1 VGVKVKG
8 VRQVSRNINRVIDNI
23 QHRKVA
29 RAIYSALNIGALQ
42 ATDYT
47 PVDTSVLINS
57 QFRELVVNGTRMTG
71 RVGYSANYA
80 AYVHDPSIPQNFRL
94 ARAKKEFLTKGF
106 EEKQT
111 EIDAAVA
118 RELSL

>member
-1 VGVKVKG
+1 MGVKVKG

>member
-1 VGVKVKG
+1 MGVKVRG

-42 ATDYT
+42 AAAYT
-47 PVDTSVLINS
+47 PVDTSFLMNS
-57 QFRELVVNGTRMTG
+57 QFRELVVNGTRLTG

-106 EEKQT
+106 EEKQG
-111 EIDAAVA
+111 EIDAAVV